1 MLLMN
6 NIEIAGD
13 FILVKEENTHC
24 FKSRYFVKFVDKGSL
39 IHISALPR
47 KTIREVVF
55 DKGNIEYVIDRGKLP
70 RVVEIYEIA
79 LINSKPR
86 ILLYRIDNDKIE
98 VSRKAEFP
106 HMFSSGFPTI
116 DRLVS
121 EVKSYRRIWSKILC
135 NGLDHCVDLY
145 GVFLS
150 ADLSLIYALFHR
162 LKEAWLELSNE
173 YVGFVFSLV
182 HTALKELEL
191 DAVNKEVLSE
201 KCNLI
206 EKYQNIYWRST
217 SIRYSKPN
225 SNLEVSVERMISG
238 VTPDLIISTNNKK
251 IVIEC
256 KQGPP
261 KNWFA
266 KSIKQAKK
274 YREIAQQLILIT
286 SRKLDEGEQR
296 ELSKHYNYV
305 IDQCNGENYVTCRNK
320 IKNAILNQLFPK
332 II

>member
-1 MLLMN
+1 MS

-13 FILVKEENTHC
+13 FILVKEENTHS
-24 FKSRYFVKFVDKGSL
+24 FKSRYFVKFLNKDSL

-47 KTIREVVF
+47 KAIREVVF
-55 DKGNIEYVIDRGKLP
+55 DKGSVEYVIDRGKLP
-70 RVVEIYEIA
+70 KVVEIYEAA

-98 VSRKAEFP
+98 VPRKAEFP
-106 HMFSSGFPTI
+106 LVFSSGFPTV
-116 DRLVS
+116 DKLVN
-121 EVKSYRRIWSKILC
+121 EVKSYRRIWTRILC

-145 GVFLS
+145 GAFLS

-182 HTALKELEL
+182 HAVLKELEL
-191 DAVNKEVLSE
+191 DAVDKEVLLE
-201 KCNLI
+201 KCNLV
-206 EKYQNIYWRST
+206 EKYQDIYWRST
-217 SIRYSKPN
+217 SIRYSKLN

-261 KNWFA
+261 KTWLA
-266 KSIKQAKK
+266 KSIKQAQK
-274 YREIAQQLILIT
+274 YREVAQQLILVT
-286 SRKLDEGEQR
+286 SRELDENEQR
-296 ELSKHYNYV
+296 ELSKYYNYV
-305 IDQCNGENYVTCRNK
+305 IDQCNGGNYVICRNR
-320 IKNAILNQLFPK
+320 IKNVILNQLSR
-332 II
+332 